1 MKTTIKFIVF
11 TLLTASMIGI
21 FQACRDKDGSINIFT
36 IQDDKELGLQ
46 VVQELEN
53 DSTIQILDS
62 ATYPNAYKYLYNLR
76 DSILV
81 HNELNY
87 ENDFTWRI
95 RIIKNDTTLNAFCA
109 PGGYIYFYTALIK
122 YLESEDQLAGV
133 MGHEMAHADLRHSTD
148 ALTRQY
154 GLSVLFDIIFGRDKG
169 QLVRVAAQIKL
180 LQYSRE
186 NESQSDMYSVTW
198 LYPSAYNAK
207 GAAGFFQKLIDQGQS
222 GGAPQWLSTHPNPDN
237 RVQAITE
244 KWQALC
250 CKVGQTFTQR
260 YNAFKASL
268 P

>member
-1 MKTTIKFIVF
+1 MGTFVKFSIF
-11 TLLTASMIGI
+11 TALAVSLIGV

-36 IQDDKELGLQ
+36 IQDDKDLGLQ

-53 DSTIQILDS
+53 DPNIQVLDS
-62 ATYPNAYKYLYNLR
+62 ATYPAAYKYLYNLR

-87 ENDFTWRI
+87 EAEFPWRI
-95 RIIKNDTTLNAFCA
+95 RIIKDDTTLNAFCA

-133 MGHEMAHADLRHSTD
+133 MGHEMAHADMRHSTD

-154 GLSVLFDIIFGRDKG
+154 GLGVLFDIVFGKNKG
-169 QLVRVAAQIKL
+169 QLVRVAAQIKM

-198 LYPSAYNAK
+198 LYPTAYNAK

-237 RVQAITE
+237 RVQAITD
-244 KWQALC
+244 KWQALGG
-250 CKVGQTFTQR
+250 KVGQTFTQR
-260 YNAFKASL
+260 YNAFKTSL

>member
-1 MKTTIKFIVF
+1 MKTFVKFFVF
-11 TLLTASMIGI
+11 ALLSISMIGL

-36 IQDDKELGLQ
+36 VQDDKDLGLQ

-53 DSTIQILDS
+53 DPNVQVLDS

-87 ENDFTWRI
+87 EKEFSWRI
-95 RIIKNDTTLNAFCA
+95 RIIKDDTTLNAFCA

-154 GLSVLFDIIFGRDKG
+154 GLSVLFDIIFGKDKG
-169 QLVRVAAQIKL
+169 QLVRV
-180 LQYSRE
+180 
-186 NESQSDMYSVTW
+186 
-198 LYPSAYNAK
+198 
-207 GAAGFFQKLIDQGQS
+207 
-222 GGAPQWLSTHPNPDN
+222 
-237 RVQAITE
+237 
-244 KWQALC
+244 
-250 CKVGQTFTQR
+250 
-260 YNAFKASL
+260 
-268 P
+268 